1 MMENKIEAL
10 EITLR
15 GWLEDTSNSKLRNYQ
30 IKSITKEL
38 DKLYANISN

>member
-15 GWLEDTSNSKLRNYQ
+15 GWVLDTSKSKLRNYQ
-30 IKSITKEL
+30 IKTITKEL